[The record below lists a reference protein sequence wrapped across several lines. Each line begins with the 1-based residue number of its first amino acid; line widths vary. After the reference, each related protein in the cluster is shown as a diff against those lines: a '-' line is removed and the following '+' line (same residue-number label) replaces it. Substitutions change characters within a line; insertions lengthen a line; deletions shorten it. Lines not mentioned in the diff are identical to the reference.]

1 MKTSVILLGILCSYT
16 LQLNAQNC
24 QTEGLDSSSFEAQ
37 PWIGNN
43 QMLYDLADSV
53 SQLAISIEN
62 TSGYEGGFEGSVVH
76 RAQLMLRLYYM
87 FVNRVR
93 SQAVLVNTRSKT

>member
-1 MKTSVILLGILCSYT
+1 MLGILCSYT

-53 SQLAISIEN
+53 AL
-62 TSGYEGGFEGSVVH
+62 
-76 RAQLMLRLYYM
+76 
-87 FVNRVR
+87 
-93 SQAVLVNTRSKT
+93 